1 MLQDG
6 VKDTSSPPSAGAADE
21 TCGEGD
27 EALELACEETMLP
40 GSPVMADTA
49 AGSAPSAGLATYAI
63 IFCLIFVKKTPLICL
78 RVKSLNPHNGDNGVL
93 PLPFLTTPATQY
105 VSVSYP

>member
-6 VKDTSSPPSAGAADE
+6 AKDTSSPPSAGAADE

-49 AGSAPSAGLATYAI
+49 AGSAPPAGLATYAI
-63 IFCLIFVKKTPLICL
+63 IFCLIFVKKTPIDLPSGQIIEP
-78 RVKSLNPHNGDNGVL
+78 PHRDSNGVPSIFSNL
-93 PLPFLTTPATQY
+93 IRVGPVPLKVF
-105 VSVSYP
+105 